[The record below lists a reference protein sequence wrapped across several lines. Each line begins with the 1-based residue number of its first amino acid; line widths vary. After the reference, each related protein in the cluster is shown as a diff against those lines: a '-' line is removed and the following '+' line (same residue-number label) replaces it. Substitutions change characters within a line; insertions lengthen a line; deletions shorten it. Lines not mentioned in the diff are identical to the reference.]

1 MRLIQFVE
9 KETTKPYKQIL
20 LIVMI
25 AGIAN
30 SLLLGIINH
39 ATQAVADNEDLSQ
52 YFLLYMITFALFLYG
67 QWFAFERAIIT
78 IEDAIFNV
86 RIRLTRKIQQVE
98 LPFME
103 EMGSNNLYARFTK
116 SDTLISQAIP
126 QITGAAQMSVL
137 LGFSFLYLA
146 YISPLSFLISM
157 GSIIIA
163 AFVFLSRTKK
173 IKALLQEVQK
183 KEVNYFK
190 SISHLINGFKEVKI
204 NQQKGEDILQEIAS
218 QSSEIEEIKIE
229 VGKQESRLWGHGRI
243 LVYTLLP
250 ILIFV
255 VPSITEIHSD
265 NIYKISSTIL
275 FITGPIAILINTMPI
290 LNRVHMS
297 IDELIELEEE
307 MDQATGDID
316 NKDSWKYDLAFHDF
330 EKIKV
335 KDVSFSYPDSCPN
348 KGSDFLAGPFNEHIT
363 KGELLFI
370 VGGNG
375 SGKSTFIKL
384 LTGLYYPDKGGFYV
398 DLNSIDKTNY
408 PAFRNLFSAIYTD
421 FHLFD
426 KFYGVKNIDV
436 EKVNY
441 WLKKMKMQDKV
452 EYCDGG
458 FTRTS
463 LSTGQR
469 KRLAF
474 ITAMLEDKPILVMD
488 EFAAD
493 QDPQFRKY
501 FYEILL
507 PELKAMGKT
516 VIAVTH
522 DDHYFHVADRLLKM
536 EEGKMVELS

>member
-1 MRLIQFVE
+1 MRLIQFIE

-20 LIVMI
+20 LIVTI

-39 ATQAVADNEDLSQ
+39 ATQAVADNEDLTQ

-78 IEDAIFNV
+78 VEDAIYNI

-103 EMGSNNLYARFTK
+103 EKGSNSLYARFTQ

-126 QITGAAQMSVL
+126 QITGAAQMSIL
-137 LGFSFLYLA
+137 LVFSFLYLA

-157 GSIIIA
+157 AGILIA
-163 AFVFLSRTKK
+163 AFVFLSRTRRIK
-173 IKALLQEVQK
+173 ILLQEVQK

-190 SISHLINGFKEVKI
+190 SISHLINGFKEIKI
-204 NQQKGEDILQEIAS
+204 NQQKGKDILQNIAT
-218 QSSEIEEIKIE
+218 QSAEIESIKIE

-255 VPSITEIHSD
+255 VPDISEIHTD

-275 FITGPIAILINTMPI
+275 FITGPIAILINIIPV
-290 LNRVHMS
+290 LNRVHLS
-297 IDELIELEEE
+297 IEELMQLEEE
-307 MDQATGDID
+307 MDKAIASEEPLNNDHV
-316 NKDSWKYDLAFHDF
+316 FPDF
-330 EKIKV
+330 EKVEMKG
-335 KDVSFSYPDSCPN
+335 VSFSYPDSGPD
-348 KGSDFLAGPFNEHIT
+348 KGLDFLAGPFNEHIAR
-363 KGELLFI
+363 GELLFI
-370 VGGNG
+370 IGGNG

-384 LTGLYYPDKGGFYV
+384 LTGLYYPNKGDIYV
-398 DLNSIDKTNY
+398 DSNKVDKTNY
-408 PAFRNLFSAIYTD
+408 LAYRNLYSAIFTD

-426 KFYGVKNIDV
+426 KFYGVKNTDAK
-436 EKVNY
+436 KVSY
-441 WLKKMKMQDKV
+441 WLEKMKMQDKV
-452 EYCDGG
+452 QYCDGG

-474 ITAMLEDKPILVMD
+474 IAAMLEDRPILVMD

-493 QDPQFRKY
+493 QDPQFRQY
-501 FYEILL
+501 FYETLL
-507 PELKAMGKT
+507 PEIKAMGKT

-522 DDHYFHVADRLLKM
+522 DDQYFHVADRLLKLD
-536 EEGKMVELS
+536 EGRMVEYS